1 MSRPTLAELL
11 RQRVLVLDGAT
22 GTRLQQETLTAADFG
37 GAEHEGCYEALVLHR
52 PELVEAVHR
61 EYLAAGAD
69 IVETN
74 TFGGTPLV
82 LAEFGLAERARE
94 INRRAAEIARA
105 ACDAAEAADAADPA
119 LAAAARRPRFVAG
132 SIGPSTKSILLT
144 GGVTF
149 DQLADHFR
157 VQALGLIE
165 GGADYLLV
173 ETVSDP
179 VNAKATFCGIDDA
192 FAELGLRIPV
202 ALSVTVEASGVT
214 LCGQSAE
221 AFYTTV
227 EQRELLYFGLNCA
240 VGPSFMADPIRS
252 LAAIAECP
260 IACVPNAGLP
270 DENGRYAESPEQM
283 AAVFERFLAE
293 GWLNAIGGCCGTT
306 APHVRAFATLAPRF
320 PPRVP
325 LATRWGRVSG
335 IEYLSLEEDRRPLQV
350 GERTNVIGS
359 RKFKR
364 LVAEGD
370 FERAAEL
377 GRGQVAAGAHI
388 LDVCLADPDR
398 DEAADTSLLLDALTR
413 MVRVPLMI
421 DSTDPAVI
429 EAALKKIPGK
439 PIVNSV
445 NLEDGEERFERIAP
459 LAHRYGA
466 ALVVGT
472 IDEDRV
478 QGMALTAERK
488 LAVARRE
495 YELLTGKYGLHPTD
509 LIFDPLVFPCASGD
523 VNYKGSARETIEGV
537 RAIKQHLP
545 GVKTL
550 LGVSN
555 VSFGLPPAGREV
567 LNSVFL
573 HECVEAGLDLAI
585 VNSEKLV
592 RYAQIPEEEREA
604 ALDLLYDRGEDP
616 IARFTALFREERRR
630 QTDDALAK
638 APIEM
643 RLSRRIVEARREG
656 LEDDLEEALSRY
668 APLDVINGP
677 LLDGMGEVGRL
688 FGNNELIVAE
698 VLQSAEVMKAA
709 VSYLERYME
718 PGAEPQKGTVVLAT
732 VKGDVHDI
740 GKNLVSILF
749 ANNGFGVKDL
759 GIKVDPVTL
768 ARAIEEHRPAIVG
781 LSGLL
786 VKSAQQMAVTA
797 ADLKAMGIAV
807 PVLCGGAALTRKF
820 TETRIAPAYDGIV
833 LYAKD
838 AMDGLALANRIV
850 DPRERPGARR
860 RARPRHP
867 EGPRLRAPLPG
878 SERAGNAGL
887 GQRPDALRP
896 APGGEGERPRRAR
909 RRERE
914 AGLPEGTGNGT
925 RARGAGRG
933 LAPAARRLPLP
944 PGRERRRRA
953 GAARAARR
961 AGGRALRLPAPARPR
976 AALHRGLGG
985 ARGRPPRQRGAL
997 RRVGRQRRARAGRG
1011 AEAAGRV
1018 PALARPRGD
1027 RPGTGRGDGRV
1038 AARPAAHRLGDPRP
1052 SRADAVRDVP
1062 HALPRP
1068 ARLVRLPGLPGARG
1082 SGDALPPAR
1091 AGEDRRPADRR
1102 LHDGPGGVGVGAR
1115 VPPPGGAL
1123 LRGRMSGWR

>member
-1 MSRPTLAELL
+1 MPRPTLSELL

-37 GAEHEGCYEALVLHR
+37 GAVHEGCYEALVLHR
-52 PELVEAVHR
+52 PDLIATVHR
-61 EYLAAGAD
+61 EYLEAGAD
-69 IVETN
+69 IVETD

-82 LAEFGLAERARE
+82 LAEFGLGDRARE

-105 ACDAAEAADAADPA
+105 ACDAVEAADAADA
-119 LAAAARRPRFVAG
+119 GLAADARRPRFVAG
-132 SIGPSTKSILLT
+132 SMGPTTKSILLT

-149 DQLADHFR
+149 DQLADHYR
-157 VQALGLIE
+157 IQALGLVE

-173 ETVSDP
+173 ETCSDP
-179 VNAKATFCGIDDA
+179 LNVKACFCGIDDA
-192 FAELGLRIPV
+192 FAELGRAIPV

-221 AFYTTV
+221 AFYITV
-227 EQRELLYFGLNCA
+227 EHRDLLYIGLNCA
-240 VGPSFMADPIRS
+240 VGPSFMADPVRS

-270 DENGRYAESPEQM
+270 DENGRYGESPEHM
-283 AAVFERFLAE
+283 AAVFERFLNE

-306 APHVRAFATLAPRF
+306 AAHIRAFAALAPRHR
-320 PPRVP
+320 PRVP

-335 IEYLSLEEDRRPLQV
+335 IEVLSLEEERRPLQV

-359 RKFKR
+359 RKFKK

-370 FERAAEL
+370 FERAAEV
-377 GRGQVAAGAHI
+377 GRAQVKGGAHI

-398 DEAADTSLLLDALTR
+398 DEAADTGRLLDALTR

-421 DSTDPAVI
+421 DSTDAAVI

-439 PIVNSV
+439 AIINSV
-445 NLEDGEERFERIAP
+445 NLEDGEERFERIVP
-459 LAHRYGA
+459 LARRYGA

-478 QGMALTAERK
+478 QGMALTAARK

-495 YELLTGKYGLHPTD
+495 HDLLTGKYGLHPTD

-537 RAIKQHLP
+537 RAIKQALP
-545 GVKTL
+545 GVKTI

-573 HECVEAGLDLAI
+573 HACVEAGLDLAI

-592 RYAQIPEEEREA
+592 RYAQIPDDEREA

-630 QTDDALAK
+630 DTDDALARQ
-638 APIEM
+638 PIET

-656 LEDDLEEALSRY
+656 LEEDLEEALSRY
-668 APLDVINGP
+668 LPLDVINGP

-688 FGNNELIVAE
+688 FGANELIVAE

-718 PGAEPQKGTVVLAT
+718 QGAEPQKGTVVLAT

-749 ANNGFGVKDL
+749 ANNGFAVKDL

-768 ARAIEEHRPAIVG
+768 ARAIEQHRPAIVG

-797 ADLKAMGIAV
+797 ADLKEMGIAV

-850 DPRERPGARR
+850 DPRERPGLEAAVARLREAVAVGAGVGADGPGCLWRRRRGARNRACGGSRGAGARR
-860 RARPRHP
+860 RPRTRHP
-867 EGPRLRAPLPG
+867 EGPRLRAPLPRG
-878 SERAGNAGL
+878 ERARDAGL

-896 APGGEGERPRRAR
+896 PPRREGERARRAR

-914 AGLPEGTGNGT
+914 AGGAEGAGDRPG
-925 RARGAGRG
+925 ARGAGRG
-933 LAPAARRLPLP
+933 LAPAARRVPLLPR
-944 PGRERRRRA
+944 RERRRRA
-953 GAARAARR
+953 RAARAARR
-961 AGGRALRLPAPARPR
+961 AGGRAFRLPAPARPR
-976 AALHRGLGG
+976 TALHRRLGR
-985 ARGRPPRQRGAL
+985 ARGRPPGQRGDV
-997 RRVGRQRRARAGRG
+997 RRHRRERRARARRG
-1011 AEAAGRV
+1011 AQGEGRV
-1018 PALARPRGD
+1018 PPLARPRGD
-1027 RPGTGRGDGRV
+1027 GAGTGRGDGGV
-1038 AARPAAHRLGDPRP
+1038 AARRGCAPRGGSP
-1052 SRADAVRDVP
+1052 IR
-1062 HALPRP
+1062 
-1068 ARLVRLPGLPGARG
+1068 RG
-1082 SGDALPPAR
+1082 
-1091 AGEDRRPADRR
+1091 
-1102 LHDGPGGVGVGAR
+1102 
-1115 VPPPGGAL
+1115 
-1123 LRGRMSGWR
+1123 